1 MTKGKRK
8 LEKDDEPRGKT
19 VSHEVVRDR
28 NEWMREYQKSL
39 VGGVNW
45 KRCRRKR
52 VLFKKT
58 KWKGEW
64 RRKEQRSERE
74 GRKENSLNKIMND
87 IAAVKVFIIE
97 LECGHR

>member
-19 VSHEVVRDR
+19 VSHQVVRHR

-39 VGGVNW
+39 AGGENW
-45 KRCRRKR
+45 NRCRRKR
-52 VLFKKT
+52 VKVLLKKT
-58 KWKGEW
+58 NLKGEW

-74 GRKENSLNKIMND
+74 GRRDNSP
-87 IAAVKVFIIE
+87 
-97 LECGHR
+97 

>member
-1 MTKGKRK
+1 M
-8 LEKDDEPRGKT
+8 
-19 VSHEVVRDR
+19 RDR

-39 VGGVNW
+39 VGGENW

-52 VLFKKT
+52 VLLKKT
-58 KWKGEW
+58 KLKGEW

-74 GRKENSLNKIMND
+74 GRRENSLNKIMND